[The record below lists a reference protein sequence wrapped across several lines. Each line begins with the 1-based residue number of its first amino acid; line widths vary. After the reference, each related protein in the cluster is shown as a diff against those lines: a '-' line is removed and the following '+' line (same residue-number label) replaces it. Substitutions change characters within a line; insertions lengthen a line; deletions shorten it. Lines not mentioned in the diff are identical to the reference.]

1 MARGFF
7 SRMNSTLRGFLIIV
21 AIAAVVVVLRLESTL
36 VALLL
41 IARIAFVLA
50 IAFFVYLMWRER
62 REDIGQWPRRARIVF
77 YGAGL
82 LAVADLGV
90 NWYGG
95 AHGLQVLAFVAVLVL
110 CGVAMWRT
118 WRDQHTYV

>member
-1 MARGFF
+1 MRRGFF
-7 SRMNSTLRGFLIIV
+7 SRLNPTLRGFLII
-21 AIAAVVVVLRLESTL
+21 AAVALVIVLLQLQATL
-36 VALLL
+36 AALLVV
-41 IARIAFVLA
+41 ARIAFILA

-62 REDIGQWPRRARIVF
+62 REEIGQWPLRARVVF
-77 YGAGL
+77 YGAAL

-110 CGVAMWRT
+110 CGFAMVRT
-118 WRDQHTYV
+118 WRDQHRYA